1 MELENEI
8 DLDNEIELD
17 NEIDLDNEI
26 ELQNINKL
34 DQFNRRIEFLL
45 DEFIKSYVMVR
56 MNPNNDDVQQ
66 RYENVTSNITK
77 LQGNLFSMSNN
88 IKIKINNINEKLLKL
103 DVLIK
108 EERDKNKKLRKQL
121 GMLEDQNIS
130 ASEMITDYGK
140 IYDRNYL
147 RNWGLFISTIICI
160 YTIRSM
166 YSNPIV

>member
-1 MELENEI
+1 
-8 DLDNEIELD
+8 
-17 NEIDLDNEI
+17 
-26 ELQNINKL
+26 
-34 DQFNRRIEFLL
+34 
-45 DEFIKSYVMVR
+45 
-56 MNPNNDDVQQ
+56 
-66 RYENVTSNITK
+66 
-77 LQGNLFSMSNN
+77 MSNN

-108 EERDKNKKLRKQL
+108 EEKDKNKKLKKQL
-121 GMLEDQNIS
+121 GMVEGQNIS
-130 ASEMITDYGK
+130 ASEMITDYGE

>member
-1 MELENEI
+1 MEFENAIENEI
-8 DLDNEIELD
+8 E

-26 ELQNINKL
+26 ELQNINLNYKRPQRYINKL

-45 DEFIKSYVMVR
+45 DEFIKSYVMAR
-56 MNPNNDDVQQ
+56 MYPNNEDVQQ

-88 IKIKINNINEKLLKL
+88 INEKLLKL

-108 EERDKNKKLRKQL
+108 EEKGKNKKLRKQL
-121 GMLEDQNIS
+121 GMVEDQNIS
-130 ASEMITDYGK
+130 ASEMITDYGQ

-160 YTIRSM
+160 YTIRSL
-166 YSNPIV
+166 YNNPIV

>member
-1 MELENEI
+1 
-8 DLDNEIELD
+8 
-17 NEIDLDNEI
+17 
-26 ELQNINKL
+26 
-34 DQFNRRIEFLL
+34 
-45 DEFIKSYVMVR
+45 
-56 MNPNNDDVQQ
+56 
-66 RYENVTSNITK
+66 
-77 LQGNLFSMSNN
+77 MSNN

-121 GMLEDQNIS
+121 GMVEEQNIS
-130 ASEMITDYGK
+130 ASEMITDYGE